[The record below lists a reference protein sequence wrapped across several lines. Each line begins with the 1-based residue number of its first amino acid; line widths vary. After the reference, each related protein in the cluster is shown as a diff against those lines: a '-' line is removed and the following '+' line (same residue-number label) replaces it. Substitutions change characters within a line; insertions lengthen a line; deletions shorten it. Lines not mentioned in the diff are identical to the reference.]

1 LSYKKNALKYFKE
14 RLNQKV
20 SSEELAQI
28 PGKDGKPISHNI
40 RRIFELRDE
49 EGYDIVNH
57 SNNNETGLDLKVDQ
71 WVLRSLEPVERN
83 IRSRQINKR
92 IRSDVLQRD
101 NFTCVSCGR
110 DAQDKDPLSKKN
122 KNITLHIG
130 HIESLHHQI
139 KNKISN
145 SEIKELGEL
154 EDFITQCNV
163 CNEGFKNKNIKPL
176 DWIEKIKNLDEKN
189 KLKIYNYL
197 KSIFY

>member
-1 LSYKKNALKYFKE
+1 MSYKKNALKYFKE

-92 IRSDVLQRD
+92 IRSDVL
-101 NFTCVSCGR
+101 
-110 DAQDKDPLSKKN
+110 
-122 KNITLHIG
+122 
-130 HIESLHHQI
+130 
-139 KNKISN
+139 
-145 SEIKELGEL
+145 
-154 EDFITQCNV
+154 
-163 CNEGFKNKNIKPL
+163 
-176 DWIEKIKNLDEKN
+176 
-189 KLKIYNYL
+189 
-197 KSIFY
+197 